1 MKRLSK
7 VASAVRES
15 STIAV
20 DSLAKQMKADGL
32 DVIAFGTG
40 EPDFDTPDNIKD
52 AAIKAINGGLTK
64 YTPAAGIPQLRQAA
78 ADRLRM
84 DFGLD
89 YSSEQI
95 VVASGAKHSVYV
107 ALCVLLDPGD
117 EVIIPAPFWVSYYQ
131 MVRMAGGVPKIVYA
145 EKEQDYKLTA
155 EQLRSAITD
164 KTKVFLINNP
174 VNPTGMVYD
183 RERLTA
189 LAEVCREADL
199 YVISDE
205 IYSSLV
211 YDNREFVSFPTISE
225 DARERTILING
236 VSKSYSMTGWR
247 IGYSA
252 SNCRIAEVMTN
263 YLSHSTGAPGTMNQW
278 AAVEALVG
286 HQDGINAMRTVF
298 EVRRNYIVD
307 RINSIKDVS
316 CRQPEGAFYV
326 MMNIE
331 KQIGRTLGGRVITN
345 DADFAAALLEKEL
358 VAVVPCLGF
367 GVPNYVRFTYATSM
381 ENIREGLDR
390 LERFLGD

>member
-7 VASAVRES
+7 VAYAVKES

-20 DSLAKQMKADGL
+20 DSLAKQMKDDGL
-32 DVIAFGTG
+32 DVILFGTG

-84 DFGLD
+84 DFDLD
-89 YSSEQI
+89 YSMEQI
-95 VVASGAKHSVYV
+95 VVASGAKHNIYI

-131 MVRMAGGVPKIVYA
+131 MVKMAGGVPKVIYTD
-145 EKEQDYKLTA
+145 KEQDYKLTA
-155 EQLRSAITD
+155 EMLQAAVTD
-164 KTKVFLINNP
+164 KTKVFLLNNP
-174 VNPTGMVYD
+174 VNPTGMVYG
-183 RERLTA
+183 REDLTE
-189 LAEVCREADL
+189 LAEVCKQKDL

-205 IYSSLV
+205 IYCNLV
-211 YDNREFVSFPTISE
+211 YDNREFVSFPSISE
-225 DARERTILING
+225 DAKERTILING
-236 VSKSYSMTGWR
+236 VSKSYAMTGWR
-247 IGYSA
+247 VGYSA
-252 SNCRIAEVMTN
+252 SNLQIAQAMTN
-263 YLSHSTGAPGTMNQW
+263 FLSHSTGAPGTMNQW

-286 HQDGINAMRTVF
+286 HQDVIETMRAVF
-298 EVRRNYIVD
+298 ELRRNYIVE
-307 RINSIKDVS
+307 RINRIPDVS

-326 MMNIE
+326 MMSIE
-331 KQIGRTLGGRVITN
+331 KLIGRMLGGRIITN
-345 DADFAAALLEKEL
+345 DADFATALLETEH

-367 GVPNYVRFTYATSM
+367 GVPNYVRWTYATSM

-390 LERFLGD
+390 LEHFLSQ